1 VFVAPFPWTG
11 SKYLLPMR
19 TAMFPFWSAKGD
31 ELITTTSLSEGH
43 ATAVVTTPRF
53 AFGQPTPVPRYG
65 RLEGNPF
72 LGRRNSEMMPDG
84 QHVIGVVNPILAGQ
98 YADAGIVVVLNWFDE
113 LRQRVPRP

>member
-1 VFVAPFPWTG
+1 
-11 SKYLLPMR
+11 
-19 TAMFPFWSAKGD
+19 MFPFWSAKGD
-31 ELITTTSLSEGH
+31 ELITTTSLSESH